1 MTTPLEKAGKLVDSQ
16 PRPVVWLVLQPNG
29 IFGIFTDE
37 DEAREIAKASGNLL
51 THVPVDADFRQR

>member
-1 MTTPLEKAGKLVDSQ
+1 MNGGERMTTPQ
-16 PRPVVWLVLQPNG
+16 PAVWLVLQPHG

-51 THVPVDADFRQR
+51 THVPVDADFRRA